1 MWYVVK
7 GKGDTRLGRKIHQL
21 TKQVGEGKTLQS
33 VCGQFFIPIHPVMP
47 VVLEHHPEVCCKK
60 CNGPVVQ

>member
-7 GKGDTRLGRKIHQL
+7 GRGDCWLKRKIHQL
-21 TKQVGEGKTLQS
+21 TKQTGEGKTLQS

-47 VVLEHHPEVCCKK
+47 IVLEHHPEVRCRK
-60 CNGPVVQ
+60 CGPVVQ